1 MTAHLRARV
10 RPLVLGAILAASTVL
25 SSACSD
31 DAETVVSERA
41 LTFEE
46 ASLMAEVLY
55 RNYEGGGAR
64 FVVNTLTAPGGDQLT
79 LQGEIDWLTHT
90 GWADVL
96 TTDQEATITGV
107 WWSDTAVLERR
118 PSIDAVLVGMGYPA
132 APLIGRPV
140 DLDRRI
146 DQVMAIVTGLAAEQR
161 DNAQLIMQTEGSA
174 FVRDDTL
181 RGRPVL
187 VLRYGTRNLYWIDA
201 ETGDMLRLEATSKEG
216 GLPTLVDLERAE
228 IEVPTP
234 EASTVIDAAAIA
246 ELYEPLGDL

>member
-1 MTAHLRARV
+1 MTASLRTCV
-10 RPLVLGAILAASTVL
+10 RPLVLGAILAATTVL

-31 DAETVVSERA
+31 DAETVVGERA

-55 RNYEGGGAR
+55 RNHEGGGAR

-79 LQGEIDWLTHT
+79 LQGEIDWTTHT
-90 GWADVL
+90 GWADVI
-96 TTDQEATITGV
+96 TSAVDASVTGV
-107 WWSDTAVLERR
+107 WWSDTSVLERR
-118 PSIDAVLVGMGYPA
+118 PSIDVLLAGIGHPGA
-132 APLIGRPV
+132 TLIARPV
-140 DLDRRI
+140 DLQRRL

-174 FVRDDTL
+174 FVRNDTL

-187 VLRYGTRNLYWIDA
+187 VLRYGTRNLYWIDT
-201 ETGDMLRLEATSKEG
+201 ETGDMLRLEATSREG